1 MKTDTQRD
9 GDLLIYTLN
18 EERADAR
25 MATGFKDSLGDLVA
39 EGGFRAMILD
49 LTPVKFMDSS
59 MLGAI
64 IAVYKLVGDDKEMR
78 IVVPEGPVGQLF
90 RLTRMDRVFKLFDT
104 LPEAR

>member
-1 MKTDTQRD
+1 MQADTTRD
-9 GDLLIYTLN
+9 GDLLVYTLS

-25 MATGFKDSLGDLVA
+25 IASGFKDSLAGMIA
-39 EGGFRAMILD
+39 EGGFTVMVLD

-64 IAVYKLVGDDKEMR
+64 IAVYKLVGNDREMR

-90 RLTRMDRVFKLFDT
+90 RLTRMDRVFKLFDS
-104 LPEAR
+104 LAEAR